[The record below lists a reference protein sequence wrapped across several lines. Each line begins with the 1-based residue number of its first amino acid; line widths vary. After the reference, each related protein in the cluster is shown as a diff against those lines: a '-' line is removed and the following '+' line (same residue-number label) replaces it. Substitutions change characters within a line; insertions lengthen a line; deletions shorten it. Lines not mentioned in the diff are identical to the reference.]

1 MNVPY
6 RLWGSAAE
14 ELVTY
19 IGHILR
25 STTTVAFWGGGVVV
39 GPGQMGPGKIYFAIY
54 SVCNYSLVRRR
65 IPSIP
70 LRVECNINFG
80 LEVLSSAS
88 LHVKI
93 LLFIVHRA
101 SSDEARCDFGHI

>member
-1 MNVPY
+1 MNVPC

-25 STTTVAFWGGGVVV
+25 STTTVAFWRGGVVV
-39 GPGQMGPGKIYFAIY
+39 GPGKIYFAIY

-80 LEVLSSAS
+80 LEVLSKAS

-101 SSDEARCDFGHI
+101 SSDEAKV